1 MTFDRIALAALAA
14 ALVVGCTAHPPDKP
28 PSRPGA
34 PVAAELQP
42 GAYELWVDQ
51 RCRREARRYSHLAP
65 DAYMKVAEEKRFS
78 VVRLHDRI
86 VLRSVDLGVVLE
98 ATPHRD
104 LPGVYAIR
112 TPSGGFLTVSDGP
125 RGQRADLVLFGSG
138 LPYLACDRG
147 ALRAVASL

>member
-1 MTFDRIALAALAA
+1 MTFDRMTLAALVAV
-14 ALVVGCTAHPPDKP
+14 LLVGCEAHPSAAPQ
-28 PSRPGA
+28 RPAA
-34 PVAAELQP
+34 PMAAELRP

-78 VVRLHDRI
+78 VVRLQDR
-86 VLRSVDLGVVLE
+86 VVLE

-112 TPSGGFLTVSDGP
+112 TPSGGFLTVSEGP
-125 RGQRADLVLFGSG
+125 QGQRADLVLFGSG

>member
-1 MTFDRIALAALAA
+1 MTLDRKALPALAAVLF
-14 ALVVGCTAHPPDKP
+14 VGCAHPVAPP
-28 PSRPGA
+28 PSRSVA
-34 PVAAELQP
+34 AVAAELRP

-51 RCRREARRYSHLAP
+51 RCRREARRYSHLSP

-78 VVRLHDRI
+78 VVRLQDRI
-86 VLRSVDLGVVLE
+86 VLRGVDPGVVLE

-112 TPSGGFLTVSDGP
+112 TPSGGFLTVSEGP
-125 RGQRADLVLFGSG
+125 QGQRADLVLFGSG

>member
-1 MTFDRIALAALAA
+1 MTFDRMTLAALVAV
-14 ALVVGCTAHPPDKP
+14 LLVGCEAHPSAAPQ
-28 PSRPGA
+28 RPAA
-34 PVAAELQP
+34 PMAAELRP

-78 VVRLHDRI
+78 VVRLQDRV
-86 VLRSVDLGVVLE
+86 VLRGVDPGVVLE

-112 TPSGGFLTVSDGP
+112 TPSGGFLTVSEGP
-125 RGQRADLVLFGSG
+125 QGQRADLVLFGSG